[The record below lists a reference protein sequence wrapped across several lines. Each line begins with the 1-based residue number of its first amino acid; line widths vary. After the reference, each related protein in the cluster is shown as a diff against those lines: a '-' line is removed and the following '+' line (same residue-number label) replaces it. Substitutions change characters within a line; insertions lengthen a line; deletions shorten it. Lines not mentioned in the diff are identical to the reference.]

1 MSSILFCD
9 LEVENH
15 EYYGSKAS
23 PYCPLN
29 YVVESGW
36 RVDRNN
42 TVGKVQSIRFNSRE
56 EFLAAPASSWLSIP
70 DDCWLIVCHNAAYE
84 ISWFLSF
91 ARQEFEA
98 FLKRGGRV
106 WCTMHGEYLTTAQQS
121 LYPSLDETAPKY
133 AGSHKVDGI
142 KILWEQGVLTSE
154 IDPLMLHKYLTDPK
168 EGDVANTATVFY
180 GQTAVLAEEN
190 MMGMCWERMDALLA
204 FAYCEWFG
212 LYVNKPIADAN
223 QAEQEAEIQRLKDEL
238 KRYMPE
244 DLPTDLEFNYGS
256 LYHMSAL
263 VFGGSVKYRTK
274 VSYNPVKY
282 EKYDAYLV
290 DVNGTKQYVAVED
303 IPDTATYPHS
313 IESYK
318 SGRNKG
324 QPKVFK
330 VDSNVEKLKWADAFY
345 TFKGIV
351 SIDSLP
357 SIFKEKLYWDEKGRR
372 GEWVTALS
380 LPCGTPVFSTGT
392 DIMEALAKQGYEFGK
407 LVSELAALEKDVS
420 TYYLREELDAQGNV
434 KRVKG
439 MLQYIIPTSPD
450 GSGIIHHRLNTTA
463 TITGRL
469 SSSNPN
475 LQNLPRD
482 GTSKVK
488 QMFTSRFGEQGRIIE
503 VDYSALEVVMSCV
516 HTGDTKLLE
525 LLQANTDMHCYRLA
539 FKENMP
545 YEEVYKLCH
554 DETGADYK
562 VWKQKRTDIKAPSFA
577 AQYGATAKG
586 IAFATGVSEKDAQ
599 DFLDNEAKL
608 FPVTIGFRQK
618 VRAIVEQSGMQKGNL
633 KRMSMDD
640 GSIKLVRTGYW
651 QSPAGTK
658 YAFTQKE
665 QWKERA
671 DGRGK
676 EKVLDYKD
684 TEMAN
689 FWNQGEA
696 FFLMA
701 VAFGMLIRHLIS
713 NNFYN
718 GQVCLIT
725 NVHDAAYLDA
735 ANAEVGR
742 KAALATKKIM
752 EDARLRIAKLWPNYG
767 IISEVPFPAAAEMGS
782 SMYNKTHVE

>member
-1 MSSILFCD
+1 MSSVMFLD
-9 LEVENH
+9 LENENH

-42 TVGKVQSIRFNSRE
+42 TIGEVQSIRFNSRE
-56 EFLAAPASSWLSIP
+56 EFLEAPASSWLSIP
-70 DDCWLIVCHNAAYE
+70 SDCWLIVCHNAAYE

-106 WCTMHGEYLTTAQQS
+106 WCTMHGEYLATAQQS

-133 AGSHKVDGI
+133 GGTHKVDGI

-180 GQTAVLAEEN
+180 RQTAVLAQEN
-190 MMGMCWERMDALLA
+190 MMSMCWERMDALLA

-223 QAEQEAEIQRLKDEL
+223 QAEQEAEIRRLKDEL
-238 KRYMPE
+238 KQYMPD
-244 DLPTDLEFNYGS
+244 DLPADLEFNYGS
-256 LYHMSAL
+256 LHHMSAL

-274 VSYNPVKY
+274 VSYDPVKY
-282 EKYDAYLV
+282 EKYDAYRAN
-290 DVNGTKQYVAVED
+290 VNGIDVSVPVDTVED
-303 IPDTATYPHS
+303 ITKYPHQV
-313 IESYK
+313 EVYK

-330 VDSNVEKLKWADAFY
+330 VESNVEKLKWADAFY
-345 TFKGIV
+345 TFKGIIN
-351 SIDSLP
+351 IDSLP
-357 SIFKEKLYWDEKGRR
+357 SIFKEKLYWDEKGRQ
-372 GEWVTALS
+372 GEWVTALR

-392 DIMEALAKQGYEFGK
+392 EIMDALAKQGYSFGK
-407 LVSELAALEKDVS
+407 LVSELAALEKDTG

-434 KRVKG
+434 KKVKG
-439 MLQYIIPTSPD
+439 MLQYVIPMD
-450 GSGIIHHRLNTTA
+450 ENGSGIVHHRLNTCA
-463 TITGRL
+463 TTTGRL

-488 QMFTSRFGEQGRIIE
+488 QMFTSRFGEQGQIIE

-516 HTGDTKLLE
+516 HTGDKKLLE
-525 LLQANTDMHCYRLA
+525 LLQADTDMHCYRLA
-539 FKENMP
+539 FKENKL

-554 DETGADYK
+554 DESGADYK

-599 DFLDNEAKL
+599 DFLDNEARL
-608 FPVTIGFRQK
+608 FPVTIGYRQK
-618 VRAIVEQSGMQKGNL
+618 VRAVVEQSGMQKGNL
-633 KRMSMDD
+633 KRLSMDD

-689 FWNQGEA
+689 YWNQGEA

-701 VAFGMLIRHLIS
+701 VAFGMLIRHFIS
-713 NNFYN
+713 NDFYN

-742 KAALATKKIM
+742 EAALATKKIM
-752 EDARLRIAKLWPNYG
+752 EDARLRIAQLFPNYG
-767 IISEVPFPAAAEMGS
+767 IINEVPFPAAAEMGT
-782 SMYNKTHVE
+782 SMYNKTHLE